1 MRQFWSMR
9 SNKGRHRAQTLRFE
23 TPPKRG
29 IIARE
34 HLLNVANAD
43 PLSGGWQRLEVR
55 KSRSPGTILY
65 TGLDRRSPSGKKCSM
80 AETVVTL
87 RLNQQ
92 QLELLDRTIAQ
103 GVAPDRV
110 SLVRLALREYAG
122 ARKSD
127 GTSR

>member
-1 MRQFWSMR
+1 MR
-9 SNKGRHRAQTLRFE
+9 SNKGRHHAQTLRFE
-23 TPPKRG
+23 TPLKRG

-34 HLLNVANAD
+34 QLLNVAYAG
-43 PLSGGWQRLEVR
+43 PCRGGRQRLAVQ

-65 TGLDRRSPSGKKCSM
+65 TGFDRRSPSGKERFM

-110 SLVRLALREYAG
+110 SLVRLALREYAA

-127 GTSR
+127 GTLR